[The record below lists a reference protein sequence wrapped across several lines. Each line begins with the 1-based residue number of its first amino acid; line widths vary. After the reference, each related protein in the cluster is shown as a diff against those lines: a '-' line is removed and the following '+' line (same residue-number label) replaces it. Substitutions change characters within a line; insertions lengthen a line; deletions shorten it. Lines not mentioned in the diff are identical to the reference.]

1 MQMRLALDFTQG
13 DNNRMRR
20 LVYDRSPVDSVRTV
34 DDNGYLHVGISNITK
49 EQVAPYLGSEIPGFE
64 KLGLKPDEIYSVYRP
79 ASELS
84 KPATVESLNGIPVLL
99 KHAEDSAEAPAS
111 NRVGSTGTDA
121 KWEPPYLTNSLHIQ
135 DADAIRRINDGTMR
149 EISMGYFYTPVLK
162 HGEFEGE
169 PYDIVMTDI
178 SCNHVA
184 LVEEGRAGH
193 DVSVKDSTLTL
204 PAGGGKEE
212 PKTSSELKQENDDMN
227 EKEKALAEILE
238 IVAGAGIDPE
248 AFKQKLDAVI
258 NIKDDS
264 QTTDEDTEE
273 SKAFAEGVEY
283 GEEKEKEDPEKLD
296 REHESEGEE
305 RYLEDKD
312 EAEDEGDE
320 ENDLTADAEEA
331 LKSCGLDADDPVV
344 KAAFQQGFAS
354 GVEYGEEKEKEEP
367 KKLDSEHES
376 DGEKK
381 ALGQDSA
388 AKIGAIVRAQVEAK
402 FDAIQE
408 TSKSLGRVR
417 VSAFDTAADVYRAA
431 LKAEGVNVA
440 GLAKRECRT
449 AYRALMMGRQSA
461 KRVAAMDSK
470 PHKPDALSKMLNS
483 IRVGE

>member
-1 MQMRLALDFTQG
+1 MKK
-13 DNNRMRR
+13 

-49 EQVAPYLGSEIPGFE
+49 EQVAPYLGSEIPDFE
-64 KLGLKPDEIYSVYRP
+64 KLGLKPDEIYNVYRP

-149 EISMGYFYTPVLK
+149 EISMGYFYTPVLR

-169 PYDIVMTDI
+169 PYDVVMTDI

-305 RYLEDKD
+305 RYLEEKN

-331 LKSCGLDADDPVV
+331 LKSCGLDADDPTV

-354 GVEYGEEKEKEEP
+354 GVSYGEEKEKDEP

-431 LKAEGVNVA
+431 LKAEGVNVT

>member
-1 MQMRLALDFTQG
+1 MKK
-13 DNNRMRR
+13 

-49 EQVAPYLGSEIPGFE
+49 EQVAPYLGSEIPDFE

-149 EISMGYFYTPVLK
+149 EISMGYFYTPVLR

-169 PYDIVMTDI
+169 PYDVVMTDI

-264 QTTDEDTEE
+264 QATDEDTEE
-273 SKAFAEGVEY
+273 SKAFAEGVKY
-283 GEEKEKEDPEKLD
+283 GEEKEKEEPEKLD

-305 RYLEDKD
+305 RYLEEKN

-331 LKSCGLDADDPVV
+331 LKSCGLDADDPTV

-354 GVEYGEEKEKEEP
+354 GVSYGEEKEKDEP

-376 DGEKK
+376 EGEKK

-417 VSAFDTAADVYRAA
+417 ASAFDTAADVYRAA

-470 PHKPDALSKMLNS
+470 PNKPDALSKMLNS

>member
-1 MQMRLALDFTQG
+1 MK
-13 DNNRMRR
+13 R
-20 LVYDRSPVDSVRTV
+20 LVYDRAQVDSVRNI

-49 EQVAPYLGSEIPGFE
+49 EQVAPYLGSEIPDFE

-149 EISMGYFYTPVLK
+149 EISMGYFYTPVLR

-169 PYDIVMTDI
+169 PYDVVMTDI

-305 RYLEDKD
+305 RYLEEKN
-312 EAEDEGDE
+312 ETEDSDE
-320 ENDLTADAEEA
+320 EKDLTADAEEA
-331 LKSCGLDADDPVV
+331 LKSCGLDADDPTV

-354 GVEYGEEKEKEEP
+354 GVSYGEEKEKDEP

-376 DGEKK
+376 EGEKK

-417 VSAFDTAADVYRAA
+417 ASAFDTAADVYRAA
-431 LKAEGVNVA
+431 LKAEGVNVT

>member
-1 MQMRLALDFTQG
+1 
-13 DNNRMRR
+13 MRR

-49 EQVAPYLGSEIPGFE
+49 EQVAPYLGREIPGFE
-64 KLGLKPDEIYSVYRP
+64 KLGLKPDEIYNVYRP

-84 KPATVESLNGIPVLL
+84 RPATVASLNGIPILL
-99 KHAEDSAEAPAS
+99 KHAPDSAEEPAT

-162 HGEFEGE
+162 HGEFRGE
-169 PYDIVMTDI
+169 PYDLIMTDI
-178 SCNHVA
+178 ACNHVA
-184 LVEEGRAGH
+184 LVEEGRAGP
-193 DVSVKDSTLTL
+193 DVLVKDAALKSNL
-204 PAGGGKEE
+204 PAGDGQEDR
-212 PKTSSELKQENDDMN
+212 TSSETNQENDMN
-227 EKEKALAEILE
+227 EKEKAIAEILE
-238 IVAGAGIDPE
+238 LVAGAGIDPE

-283 GEEKEKEDPEKLD
+283 GEEKEKEEPE
-296 REHESEGEE
+296 
-305 RYLEDKD
+305 
-312 EAEDEGDE
+312 
-320 ENDLTADAEEA
+320 
-331 LKSCGLDADDPVV
+331 
-344 KAAFQQGFAS
+344 
-354 GVEYGEEKEKEEP
+354 
-367 KKLDSEHES
+367 KLDSEHES
-376 DGEKK
+376 EGEKK

-408 TSKSLGRVR
+408 TARSLGKVR

-431 LKAEGVNVA
+431 LKAEGVNVK
-440 GLAKRECRT
+440 GLAKTECRA

-461 KRVAAMDSK
+461 KRVAAMDAK
-470 PHKPDALSKMLNS
+470 PYKPDALSKMLNS

>member
-1 MQMRLALDFTQG
+1 M
-13 DNNRMRR
+13 NR
-20 LVYDRSPVDSVRTV
+20 LVYDRSPVDSVRTI

-64 KLGLKPDEIYSVYRP
+64 KLGLKPDEIYNVYRP

-149 EISMGYFYTPVLK
+149 EISMGYFYTPVLR

-169 PYDIVMTDI
+169 PYDVVMTDI

-264 QTTDEDTEE
+264 QATDEDTEE
-273 SKAFAEGVEY
+273 SKAFAEGVKY
-283 GEEKEKEDPEKLD
+283 GEEKEKEEPEKLD

-305 RYLEDKD
+305 RYLEEKN

-331 LKSCGLDADDPVV
+331 LKSCGLDADDPTV
-344 KAAFQQGFAS
+344 KSAFQKGFAS
-354 GVEYGEEKEKEEP
+354 GVSYGEEKEKDEP

-376 DGEKK
+376 EGEKK

-417 VSAFDTAADVYRAA
+417 ASAFDTAADVYRAA
-431 LKAEGVNVA
+431 LKAEGVNVT

>member
-1 MQMRLALDFTQG
+1 M
-13 DNNRMRR
+13 NR

-64 KLGLKPDEIYSVYRP
+64 KLGLKPDEIYNVYRP

-149 EISMGYFYTPVLK
+149 EISMGYFYTPVLR

-169 PYDIVMTDI
+169 PYDVVMTDI

-305 RYLEDKD
+305 RYLEEKN

-331 LKSCGLDADDPVV
+331 LKSCGLDADDPTV

-354 GVEYGEEKEKEEP
+354 GVSYGEKKEKDEP

-376 DGEKK
+376 EGEKK

-431 LKAEGVNVA
+431 LKTEGVNVA

-461 KRVAAMDSK
+461 KRVATMDSK
-470 PHKPDALSKMLNS
+470 PNKPDALSKMLNS

>member
-1 MQMRLALDFTQG
+1 MRK
-13 DNNRMRR
+13 

-49 EQVAPYLGSEIPGFE
+49 EQVAPYLGNEIPGFE
-64 KLGLKPDEIYSVYRP
+64 KLGLKPDEIYNVYRP

-84 KPATVESLNGIPVLL
+84 KPVTVESLNGIPVLL

-264 QTTDEDTEE
+264 QATDEDTEE

-305 RYLEDKD
+305 RYLEEKN

-331 LKSCGLDADDPVV
+331 LKSCGLDADDPTV

-354 GVEYGEEKEKEEP
+354 GVSYGEEKEKDEP

-376 DGEKK
+376 EGEKK

-431 LKAEGVNVA
+431 LKAEGVNVT
-440 GLAKRECRT
+440 GLAKRECRA

>member
-1 MQMRLALDFTQG
+1 
-13 DNNRMRR
+13 MRR

-64 KLGLKPDEIYSVYRP
+64 KLGLKPDEIYNVYRP

-84 KPATVESLNGIPVLL
+84 KPATVGSLNGIPVLL

-305 RYLEDKD
+305 RYLEEKD

-331 LKSCGLDADDPVV
+331 LKSCGLDADDPTV

-354 GVEYGEEKEKEEP
+354 GVSYGEEKEKDEP

-376 DGEKK
+376 EGEKK

>member
-1 MQMRLALDFTQG
+1 MKK
-13 DNNRMRR
+13 

-64 KLGLKPDEIYSVYRP
+64 KLGLKPDEIYNVYRP

-283 GEEKEKEDPEKLD
+283 GEEKEKEEPEKLD
-296 REHESEGEE
+296 SEHESEGEE

-312 EAEDEGDE
+312 EAEDEGGE

-331 LKSCGLDADDPVV
+331 LKSCGLDADDPTV
-344 KAAFQQGFAS
+344 KAAFQKGFAE
-354 GVEYGEEKEKEEP
+354 GVSYGEEKEKEEP
-367 KKLDSEHES
+367 EKLDREHES
-376 DGEKK
+376 EGEKK

-449 AYRALMMGRQSA
+449 DYRALMMGRQSA
-461 KRVAAMDSK
+461 QRVAAMDAK

>member
-1 MQMRLALDFTQG
+1 MKK
-13 DNNRMRR
+13 

-64 KLGLKPDEIYSVYRP
+64 KLGLKPDEIYNVYRP

-149 EISMGYFYTPVLK
+149 EISMGYFYTPVLR

-169 PYDIVMTDI
+169 PYDVVMTDI

-283 GEEKEKEDPEKLD
+283 GEEKEKAEPEKLD

-305 RYLEDKD
+305 RYLEEKN

-331 LKSCGLDADDPVV
+331 LKSCGLDADDPTV

-354 GVEYGEEKEKEEP
+354 GVSYGEEKEKDEP

-376 DGEKK
+376 EGEKK

>member
-1 MQMRLALDFTQG
+1 MK
-13 DNNRMRR
+13 R
-20 LVYDRSPVDSVRTV
+20 LVYDRAQVDSVRTV

-49 EQVAPYLGSEIPGFE
+49 EQVAPYLGSEIPEFE

-204 PAGGGKEE
+204 PAGDGQEDR
-212 PKTSSELKQENDDMN
+212 TSSETNQENDMN
-227 EKEKALAEILE
+227 EKEKAIAEILE

-248 AFKQKLDAVI
+248 TFKQKLDAVI

-264 QTTDEDTEE
+264 QTTDEATEE
-273 SKAFAEGVEY
+273 SKAFAEGVEH

-305 RYLEDKD
+305 RYPEEKN

-331 LKSCGLDADDPVV
+331 LKSCGLDAADPVV

-354 GVEYGEEKEKEEP
+354 GVSYGEEKEKEEP
-367 KKLDSEHES
+367 KKPDSEHES
-376 DGEKK
+376 EGEKK
-381 ALGQDSA
+381 VLGQDSA

-408 TSKSLGRVR
+408 TSRSLGKVR

-431 LKAEGVNVA
+431 LKAEGINVK
-440 GLAKRECRT
+440 GLAKSECRA

-470 PHKPDALSKMLNS
+470 SYKPDALSKMLNS

>member
-1 MQMRLALDFTQG
+1 M
-13 DNNRMRR
+13 NR

-49 EQVAPYLGSEIPGFE
+49 EQVAPYLGSEIPDFE
-64 KLGLKPDEIYSVYRP
+64 KLGLKPDEIYNVYRP

-149 EISMGYFYTPVLK
+149 EISMGYFYTPVLR

-169 PYDIVMTDI
+169 PYDVVMTDI

-305 RYLEDKD
+305 RYLEEKN

-331 LKSCGLDADDPVV
+331 LKSCGLDADDPTV

-354 GVEYGEEKEKEEP
+354 GVSYGEEKEKDEP

-376 DGEKK
+376 EGEKK

-461 KRVAAMDSK
+461 KRVATMDSK
-470 PHKPDALSKMLNS
+470 PNKPDALSKMLNS

>member
-1 MQMRLALDFTQG
+1 MKK
-13 DNNRMRR
+13 

-64 KLGLKPDEIYSVYRP
+64 DLGLKPDEIYNVYRP
-79 ASELS
+79 AAELS

-149 EISMGYFYTPVLK
+149 EISMGYFYTPVLR

-169 PYDIVMTDI
+169 PYDVVMTDI

-264 QTTDEDTEE
+264 QATDEDTEE

-283 GEEKEKEDPEKLD
+283 GEEKEKEEPEKLD

-305 RYLEDKD
+305 RYLEEKN
-312 EAEDEGDE
+312 EAEDSDE

-331 LKSCGLDADDPVV
+331 LKSCGLDADDPTV

-354 GVEYGEEKEKEEP
+354 GVSYGEEKEKDEP

-376 DGEKK
+376 EGEKK

-470 PHKPDALSKMLNS
+470 PNKPDALSKMLNS

>member
-1 MQMRLALDFTQG
+1 MKK
-13 DNNRMRR
+13 

-64 KLGLKPDEIYSVYRP
+64 KLGLKPDEIYNVYRP

-331 LKSCGLDADDPVV
+331 LKSCGLDADDPTV

-354 GVEYGEEKEKEEP
+354 GVSYGEEKEKDEP

-376 DGEKK
+376 EGEKK

-388 AKIGAIVRAQVEAK
+388 AKIGALVRAQVEAK

>member
-1 MQMRLALDFTQG
+1 MKK
-13 DNNRMRR
+13 

-34 DDNGYLHVGISNITK
+34 DNNGYLHVGISNITK

-149 EISMGYFYTPVLK
+149 EISMGYFYTPVLR

-169 PYDIVMTDI
+169 PYDVVMTDI

-212 PKTSSELKQENDDMN
+212 PETSSELKQENDDMN

-283 GEEKEKEDPEKLD
+283 GEEKEKAEPEKLD

-305 RYLEDKD
+305 RYLEEKN
-312 EAEDEGDE
+312 EAEDSDE

-331 LKSCGLDADDPVV
+331 LKSCGLDADDPTV

-354 GVEYGEEKEKEEP
+354 GVSYGEEKEKDEP

-376 DGEKK
+376 EGEKK

-431 LKAEGVNVA
+431 LKAEGVNVT
-440 GLAKRECRT
+440 GLAKRECRA

-470 PHKPDALSKMLNS
+470 PNKPDALSKMLNS

>member
-1 MQMRLALDFTQG
+1 MRK
-13 DNNRMRR
+13 

-64 KLGLKPDEIYSVYRP
+64 KLGLKPDEIYNVYRP

-283 GEEKEKEDPEKLD
+283 GEEKEKEEPEKLD
-296 REHESEGEE
+296 SEHESEGEE

-376 DGEKK
+376 EGEKK

-431 LKAEGVNVA
+431 LKAVGVNVA

-470 PHKPDALSKMLNS
+470 PHKSDALSKMLNS

>member
-1 MQMRLALDFTQG
+1 MKKLT
-13 DNNRMRR
+13 
-20 LVYDRSPVDSVRTV
+20 YDRAQVDSVRDI
-34 DDNGYLHVGISNITK
+34 DDNGYLHVGVSNITK
-49 EQVAPYLGSEIPGFE
+49 EQVAPYRGEEIPDFE

-84 KPATVESLNGIPVLL
+84 KPETINSLNGIPILL
-99 KHAEDSAEAPAS
+99 KHARDSAEEPAS

-149 EISMGYFYTPVLK
+149 EISMGYFYTPVLQ

-169 PYDIVMTDI
+169 PYDLIMTDI
-178 SCNHVA
+178 ACNHVA

-193 DVSVKDSTLTL
+193 DVIVKDAALNSNL
-204 PAGGGKEE
+204 PADDGQEDG
-212 PKTSSELKQENDDMN
+212 TSSEINQENEMN
-227 EKEKALAEILE
+227 EKEKAISELLE
-238 IVAGAGIDPE
+238 LVSGAGIDPE
-248 AFKQKLDAVI
+248 VFKQKLDAVI

-283 GEEKEKEDPEKLD
+283 GEEKEKEEPEKLD

-305 RYLEDKD
+305 RYLEEKND
-312 EAEDEGDE
+312 AEDACDE

-344 KAAFQQGFAS
+344 KEAFQQGFAS

-367 KKLDSEHES
+367 EKLDREHES
-376 DGEKK
+376 EGEEK
-381 ALGQDSA
+381 ALSTDSA
-388 AKIGAIVRAQVEAK
+388 LKIGRKIREQVEAK

-408 TSKSLGRVR
+408 TARSLGRVR
-417 VSAFDTAADVYRAA
+417 VSAFDTASDVYRAA
-431 LKAEGVNVA
+431 LKAEGVNIK
-440 GLAKRECRT
+440 GLAKSECRT
-449 AYRALMMGRQSA
+449 AYRALMAGRAST
-461 KRVAAMDSK
+461 KRVAAMDAK
-470 PHKPDALSKMLNS
+470 PAKADALSKLLGS
-483 IRVGE
+483 IKLGE

>member
-1 MQMRLALDFTQG
+1 MKK
-13 DNNRMRR
+13 
-20 LVYDRSPVDSVRTV
+20 LVYDRSPVDSVRTI

-149 EISMGYFYTPVLK
+149 EISMGYFYTPVLR

-169 PYDIVMTDI
+169 PYDVVMTDI

-212 PKTSSELKQENDDMN
+212 PETSSELKQENDDMN

-283 GEEKEKEDPEKLD
+283 GEEKEKEEPEKLD

-305 RYLEDKD
+305 RYLEEKN
-312 EAEDEGDE
+312 EAEDSDE

-331 LKSCGLDADDPVV
+331 LKSCGLDADDPTV

-354 GVEYGEEKEKEEP
+354 GVSYGEEKEKDEP

-376 DGEKK
+376 EGEKK

-388 AKIGAIVRAQVEAK
+388 AKIGAMVRAQVEAK

-431 LKAEGVNVA
+431 LKAEGVNVT
-440 GLAKRECRT
+440 GLAKRECRA

-470 PHKPDALSKMLNS
+470 PSKPDALSKMLNS

>member
-1 MQMRLALDFTQG
+1 MKK
-13 DNNRMRR
+13 

-64 KLGLKPDEIYSVYRP
+64 KLGLKPDEIYNVYRP

-149 EISMGYFYTPVLK
+149 EISMGYFYTPVLR

-169 PYDIVMTDI
+169 PYDVVMTDI

-212 PKTSSELKQENDDMN
+212 PETSSELKQENDDMN

-283 GEEKEKEDPEKLD
+283 GEEKEKEEPEKLD

-305 RYLEDKD
+305 RYLEEKN

-331 LKSCGLDADDPVV
+331 LKSCGLDADDPTV

-354 GVEYGEEKEKEEP
+354 GVSYGEEKEKDEP

-376 DGEKK
+376 EGEKK

-388 AKIGAIVRAQVEAK
+388 AKIGAMVRAQVEAK

-431 LKAEGVNVA
+431 LKAEGVNVT
-440 GLAKRECRT
+440 GLAKRECRA
-449 AYRALMMGRQSA
+449 AYRALLMGRQSA

-470 PHKPDALSKMLNS
+470 PSKPDALSKMLNS

>member
-1 MQMRLALDFTQG
+1 MKK
-13 DNNRMRR
+13 

-64 KLGLKPDEIYSVYRP
+64 KLGLKPDEIYNVYRP

-149 EISMGYFYTPVLK
+149 EISMCYFYTPVLR

-169 PYDIVMTDI
+169 PYDVVMTDI

-212 PKTSSELKQENDDMN
+212 PETSSELKQENDDMN

-283 GEEKEKEDPEKLD
+283 GEEKEKEEPEKLD

-305 RYLEDKD
+305 RYLEEKN
-312 EAEDEGDE
+312 EAEDSDE

-331 LKSCGLDADDPVV
+331 LKSCGLDADDPTV
-344 KAAFQQGFAS
+344 KAAFQKGFAS
-354 GVEYGEEKEKEEP
+354 GVSYGEEKEKDEP

-376 DGEKK
+376 EGEKK

-388 AKIGAIVRAQVEAK
+388 AKIGAMVRAQVEAK

-431 LKAEGVNVA
+431 LKAEGVNVT
-440 GLAKRECRT
+440 GLAKRECRA

-470 PHKPDALSKMLNS
+470 PSKPDALSKMLNS

>member
-1 MQMRLALDFTQG
+1 MKK
-13 DNNRMRR
+13 
-20 LVYDRSPVDSVRTV
+20 LVYDRSPVDSVRTI
-34 DDNGYLHVGISNITK
+34 DDNGYQHVGISNITK

-149 EISMGYFYTPVLK
+149 EISMGYFYTPVLR
-162 HGEFEGE
+162 HGVFEGE
-169 PYDIVMTDI
+169 PYDVVMTDI

-305 RYLEDKD
+305 RYLEEKN

-331 LKSCGLDADDPVV
+331 LKSCGLDADDPTVR
-344 KAAFQQGFAS
+344 AAFQQGFAS
-354 GVEYGEEKEKEEP
+354 GVSYGEEKEKDEP

-376 DGEKK
+376 EGEKK

-431 LKAEGVNVA
+431 LKAEGVNVT
-440 GLAKRECRT
+440 GLAKRECRA
-449 AYRALMMGRQSA
+449 AYRALLMGRQSA

-470 PHKPDALSKMLNS
+470 PNKPDALSKMLNS

>member
-1 MQMRLALDFTQG
+1 MKK
-13 DNNRMRR
+13 

-64 KLGLKPDEIYSVYRP
+64 KLGLKPDEIYNVYRP

-84 KPATVESLNGIPVLL
+84 KPSTVESLNGIPVLL

-169 PYDIVMTDI
+169 PYDVVMTDI

-264 QTTDEDTEE
+264 QVTDEDTEE

-283 GEEKEKEDPEKLD
+283 GEEKEKEEPEKLD

-305 RYLEDKD
+305 RYLEEKN

-331 LKSCGLDADDPVV
+331 LKSCGLDADDPTV

-354 GVEYGEEKEKEEP
+354 GVSYGEEKEKDEP

-376 DGEKK
+376 EGEKK

-417 VSAFDTAADVYRAA
+417 ASAFDTAADVYRAA

>member
-1 MQMRLALDFTQG
+1 
-13 DNNRMRR
+13 MRR

-64 KLGLKPDEIYSVYRP
+64 KLGLKPDEIYNVYRP

-283 GEEKEKEDPEKLD
+283 GEEKEKEEPEKLD

-305 RYLEDKD
+305 RYLEEKN
-312 EAEDEGDE
+312 EAEDECDE

-344 KAAFQQGFAS
+344 KEAFQQGFAS
-354 GVEYGEEKEKEEP
+354 GVSYGEEKEKEEP

-376 DGEKK
+376 EGEKK

>member
-1 MQMRLALDFTQG
+1 MKK
-13 DNNRMRR
+13 

-64 KLGLKPDEIYSVYRP
+64 KLGLKPDEIYNVYRP

-149 EISMGYFYTPVLK
+149 EISMGYFYTPVLRQ
-162 HGEFEGE
+162 GEFEGE
-169 PYDIVMTDI
+169 PYDVVMTDI

-212 PKTSSELKQENDDMN
+212 PETSSELKQENDDMN

-283 GEEKEKEDPEKLD
+283 GEEKEKEEPEKLD

-305 RYLEDKD
+305 RYIEEKN
-312 EAEDEGDE
+312 EAEDSDE

-331 LKSCGLDADDPVV
+331 LKSCGLDADDPTV

-354 GVEYGEEKEKEEP
+354 GVSYGEEKEKDEP

-376 DGEKK
+376 EGEKK

-388 AKIGAIVRAQVEAK
+388 AKIGAMVRAQVEAK

-431 LKAEGVNVA
+431 LKAEGVNVT
-440 GLAKRECRT
+440 GLAKRECRA

-470 PHKPDALSKMLNS
+470 PSKPDALSKMLNS

>member
-1 MQMRLALDFTQG
+1 MKK
-13 DNNRMRR
+13 
-20 LVYDRSPVDSVRTV
+20 LVYDRSPVDSVRTL

-49 EQVAPYLGSEIPGFE
+49 EQVAPYMGSEIPGFE
-64 KLGLKPDEIYSVYRP
+64 KLGLKPDEIYNVYRP

-135 DADAIRRINDGTMR
+135 AADAIRRINDGTMR
-149 EISMGYFYTPVLK
+149 EISMGYFYTPVLR

-169 PYDIVMTDI
+169 PYDVVMTDI

-264 QTTDEDTEE
+264 QATDGDTEE

-283 GEEKEKEDPEKLD
+283 GEEKEKEEPEKLD

-305 RYLEDKD
+305 RYLEEKN
-312 EAEDEGDE
+312 EAEDSDE

-331 LKSCGLDADDPVV
+331 LKSCGLDADDPTV

-354 GVEYGEEKEKEEP
+354 GVSYGEEKEKDEP

-376 DGEKK
+376 EGEKK

-470 PHKPDALSKMLNS
+470 PNKPDALSKMLNS

>member
-1 MQMRLALDFTQG
+1 MRK
-13 DNNRMRR
+13 

-283 GEEKEKEDPEKLD
+283 GEEKEKEEPEKLD

-305 RYLEDKD
+305 RYLEEKN
-312 EAEDEGDE
+312 EAEDECDE

-331 LKSCGLDADDPVV
+331 LKSCGLDADDPTV

-354 GVEYGEEKEKEEP
+354 GVSYGEEKEKDEP

-376 DGEKK
+376 EGEKK

-431 LKAEGVNVA
+431 LKAEGVNVK
-440 GLAKRECRT
+440 GLAKSECRA

>member
-1 MQMRLALDFTQG
+1 MKK
-13 DNNRMRR
+13 

-64 KLGLKPDEIYSVYRP
+64 KLGLKPDEIYNVYRP
-79 ASELS
+79 AAELS

-121 KWEPPYLTNSLHIQ
+121 KWESPYLTNSLHIQ

-149 EISMGYFYTPVLK
+149 EISMGYFYTPVLR

-169 PYDIVMTDI
+169 PYDVVMTDI

-212 PKTSSELKQENDDMN
+212 PETSSELKQENDDMN

-283 GEEKEKEDPEKLD
+283 GEEKEKAEPEKLD

-305 RYLEDKD
+305 RYLEEKN
-312 EAEDEGDE
+312 EAEDGDE

-331 LKSCGLDADDPVV
+331 LKSCGLDADDPTV

-354 GVEYGEEKEKEEP
+354 GVSYGEEKEKDEP

-376 DGEKK
+376 EGEKK

-388 AKIGAIVRAQVEAK
+388 AKIGAMVRAQVEAK

-417 VSAFDTAADVYRAA
+417 ASAFDTAADVYRAA

-470 PHKPDALSKMLNS
+470 PNKPDALSKMLNS

>member
-1 MQMRLALDFTQG
+1 MKK
-13 DNNRMRR
+13 
-20 LVYDRSPVDSVRTV
+20 LVYDRSPVDSVRTL

-64 KLGLKPDEIYSVYRP
+64 KLGLKPDEIYNVYRP

-149 EISMGYFYTPVLK
+149 EISMGYFYTPVLR

-169 PYDIVMTDI
+169 PYDVVMTDI

-212 PKTSSELKQENDDMN
+212 PETSSELKQENDDMN

-264 QTTDEDTEE
+264 QATDEDTEE
-273 SKAFAEGVEY
+273 SKAFAEGVKY
-283 GEEKEKEDPEKLD
+283 GEEKEKEEPEKLD

-305 RYLEDKD
+305 RYLEEKN
-312 EAEDEGDE
+312 EAEDSDE

-331 LKSCGLDADDPVV
+331 LKSCGLDADDPTV

-354 GVEYGEEKEKEEP
+354 GVSYGEEKEKDEP

-376 DGEKK
+376 EGEKK

-388 AKIGAIVRAQVEAK
+388 AKIGAMVRAQVEAK

-431 LKAEGVNVA
+431 LKAEGVNVT
-440 GLAKRECRT
+440 GLAKRECRA

-461 KRVAAMDSK
+461 KRVAAMDAK
-470 PHKPDALSKMLNS
+470 PNKPDALSKMLNS